1 MIAII
6 AICLSQTSHVVF
18 SAWKFWKVELCSGYI
33 YLSVLRIGHITQ
45 IFSMARPNHSN
56 LGFTLV
62 EVLAVVLI
70 TGILAAIALPSF
82 RSRQFATT
90 VPRIESG
97 LQVVSLKARANAGNP
112 YRVTLAVN
120 PPTGEQFLKVE
131 YFVGGNCTTPP
142 TTGWRQDSGQDIYI
156 STSISIP
163 TPSAPDIP
171 DVFPFPNQG
180 FCFDGKGGVTSID
193 GISPRRFSV
202 IDSKPNS
209 KATKAN
215 ISISAIGDISRRT
228 YNSAGEINSGKID

>member
-1 MIAII
+1 
-6 AICLSQTSHVVF
+6 
-18 SAWKFWKVELCSGYI
+18 
-33 YLSVLRIGHITQ
+33 
-45 IFSMARPNHSN
+45 MARPNNTN

-90 VPRIESG
+90 VPKIESG

-131 YFVGGNCTTPP
+131 YFIGGNCTTPP
-142 TTGWRQDSGQDIYI
+142 TTGWRQDASQDIYI
-156 STSISIP
+156 PTSISIP
-163 TPSAPDIP
+163 TPSASASASVPDE
-171 DVFPFPNQG
+171 FPFPTEG

-193 GISPRRFSV
+193 SSKPRKFSV

-215 ISISAIGDISRRT
+215 ISISAIGDISRKT
-228 YNSAGEINSGKID
+228 YNSAGEITGGRID

>member
-1 MIAII
+1 
-6 AICLSQTSHVVF
+6 
-18 SAWKFWKVELCSGYI
+18 
-33 YLSVLRIGHITQ
+33 
-45 IFSMARPNHSN
+45 MARSHDSS

-62 EVLAVVLI
+62 EVLTVVMI

-82 RSRQFATT
+82 RSRQFGST

-142 TTGWRQDSGQDIYI
+142 TTGWRQDSSQDIYI
-156 STSISIP
+156 PTSISIP
-163 TPSAPDIP
+163 TPAGSLPSN
-171 DVFPFPNQG
+171 VYSFPAAG
-180 FCFDGKGGVTSID
+180 FCFDGKGNVYSID
-193 GISPRRFSV
+193 GVSSKRFSV

-209 KATKAN
+209 KATRAN
-215 ISISAIGDISRRT
+215 ISISAIGDISRKT
-228 YNSAGEINSGKID
+228 YNSAGEILSGKID